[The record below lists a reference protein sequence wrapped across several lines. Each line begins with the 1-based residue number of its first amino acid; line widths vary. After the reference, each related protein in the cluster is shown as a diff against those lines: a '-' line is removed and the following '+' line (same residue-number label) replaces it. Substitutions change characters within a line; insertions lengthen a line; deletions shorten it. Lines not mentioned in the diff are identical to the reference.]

1 MNILAEAAGYI
12 AGLCIAT
19 CFLPQTLRTIRSK
32 NVQELSLTSYVIY
45 CTGMVCWV
53 FYGIYLHSVQMI
65 LFNLISLYF
74 AGTILFMFVKYK
86 KKD

>member
-1 MNILAEAAGYI
+1 MNILAEITGYI

-19 CFLPQTLRTIRSK
+19 CFLPQTLQTIKTK
-32 NVQELSLTSYVIY
+32 NVKDLSIVSYIIY

-53 FYGIYLHSVQMI
+53 LYGIYLQSVQMI

-74 AGTILFMFVKYK
+74 AGTILYMIIRYK
-86 KKD
+86 K

>member
-1 MNILAEAAGYI
+1 MNILAEIAGYV
-12 AGLCIAT
+12 AGICIAT

-32 NVQELSLTSYVIY
+32 NVRELSLTSYVIY

-53 FYGIYLHSVQMI
+53 FYGVYLHSVQMV
-65 LFNLISLYF
+65 LFNLISLCF
-74 AGTILFMFVKYK
+74 AGTVLFMIVKYG

>member
-53 FYGIYLHSVQMI
+53 FTVFICI
-65 LFNLISLYF
+65 RCR
-74 AGTILFMFVKYK
+74 
-86 KKD
+86 

>member
-45 CTGMVCWV
+45 CTGMV
-53 FYGIYLHSVQMI
+53 LS
-65 LFNLISLYF
+65 LIH
-74 AGTILFMFVKYK
+74 I
-86 KKD
+86 

>member
-45 CTGMVCWV
+45 WENNCCLLG
-53 FYGIYLHSVQMI
+53 FLRHLSAFGADDSV
-65 LFNLISLYF
+65 
-74 AGTILFMFVKYK
+74 
-86 KKD
+86 

>member
-32 NVQELSLTSYVIY
+32 NVQELSLTSY
-45 CTGMVCWV
+45 
-53 FYGIYLHSVQMI
+53 LHSVQMI

-74 AGTILFMFVKYK
+74 AGTILFMIVKYK